1 MWSNSILDEF
11 PTFQTQYAIEL
22 LHSLGPIFDNNYLRN
37 ENLRNVMI
45 DLAKRHEESFYQLA
59 YNAYRQL
66 NTNDS
71 VDLLSIFNEEGFNAI
86 KNFLEQIATNPV
98 CHTDRE

>member
-37 ENLRNVMI
+37 VMI
-45 DLAKRHEESFYQLA
+45 DLAERHEESFYQLA

-66 NTNDS
+66 KTNDS

-98 CHTDRE
+98 YHTDRE